1 MASGSD
7 RNPIIIGGLPSQV
20 PDFDPEETQEWLD
33 SLDAAVDERGR
44 ERARYLMLRL
54 IERAREKRVAV
65 PEMRS
70 TDYVNTIA
78 TKDEPFFPGNEEIER
93 KVLNATRWNAAVM
106 VSRAQRP
113 GIGVGGHI
121 ATFASSASL
130 YDVGFNHFFRGKDA
144 GDGGDQ
150 IFFQGHASPGI
161 YARAFLLDRLN
172 EHHLDAFRQEKS
184 KAPYGLSS
192 YPHPRLM
199 PDFWEFPTVSMGLGP
214 LGAIYQ
220 ARMNRYMEARG
231 IADTSASHVWAY
243 LGDGEMD
250 EPESLGQLSIAAR
263 EGLDNLTFVVNC
275 NLQRL
280 DGPVRG
286 NGKVMQEL
294 ESQFRGAG
302 WNVIKLVWDRSWDP
316 LLAQDRDGVLVN
328 KLNTTPDGQFQTYA
342 TETGAYIRQHF
353 FGDDHRLRAMVEG
366 MTDDQILHLGR
377 GGHDHRKIYAA
388 YAAAKAHKGQPTVIL
403 AQTVKGWTL
412 GPNFEGRNATHQMK
426 KLTVEDLKRFRDRLH
441 LPIADKELESGLP
454 PYYHPGRDS
463 EEIQYMHD
471 RRKALGG
478 YVPTRVVRAKPLPQ
492 PDEKLY
498 AAAKKGSGQQSIA
511 TTMAF
516 VRVLKDLMRDKEIGK
531 RFVLIAPDE
540 YRTFGMDAFFPS
552 AKIYNPLGQQYES
565 VDRDLLLAYK
575 ESPTGQML
583 HDGISEAGCTASL
596 IAAGSAYATHGE
608 PLIPVYVFYSMFGFQ
623 RTGDQ
628 FWQMADQL
636 SRGFVLGATAGR
648 TTLTGEGLQH
658 ADGHSQ
664 LLASTNPA
672 CVSYDPAYGYEIA
685 HIVQDGLRRMYGET
699 ADGQPGEDV
708 FYYLTVYNEP
718 IQHPAEPADVDAEG
732 ILKGIYH
739 LRSGEKGAIPA
750 QILASGVAVPW
761 ALEAQQ
767 ILAEEWNVKA
777 DVWSATSW
785 NELRRDAVEVEEH
798 NLLHPEEE
806 QRVPYVTR
814 KLADAQ
820 GPFVAVSDWMRA
832 VPDQIARWVPGRY
845 QSLGADGF
853 GFADTR
859 GAARRFFNI
868 DAQSIVLGVL
878 TELAQEGKVD
888 RSALKQAI
896 DRYQLLDATAAD
908 PGAAGGDA

>member
-54 IERAREKRVAV
+54 IERARAKRVAV

-70 TDYVNTIA
+70 TDYINTIA

-93 KVLNATRWNAAVM
+93 KILNATRWNAAVM

-130 YDVGFNHFFRGKDA
+130 YDVGFNHFFRGKDG

-161 YARAFLLDRLN
+161 YARAFLLDRLD
-172 EHHLDAFRQEKS
+172 ETQLDAFRQEQS
-184 KAPYGLSS
+184 KAPHGLSS
-192 YPHPRLM
+192 YPHPRSM

-231 IADTSASHVWAY
+231 IADTSKSHVWAF

-286 NGKVMQEL
+286 NGKIMQEL

-342 TETGAYIRQHF
+342 TETGSYIREHF
-353 FGDDHRLRAMVEG
+353 FGSDQRLRKMVEN

-377 GGHDHRKIYAA
+377 GGHDHKKIFAA

-426 KLTVEDLKRFRDRLH
+426 KLTVDDLKRFRDRLH
-441 LPIADKELESGLP
+441 LPIPDKDLESGLP
-454 PYYHPGRDS
+454 PYYHPGPDS
-463 EEIQYMHD
+463 DEIQYMHD
-471 RRKALGG
+471 QRKGLDG
-478 YVPTRVVRAKPLPQ
+478 YVPTRVVRAKPLPL
-492 PDEKLY
+492 PDDKIY

-565 VDRDLLLAYK
+565 VDRELLLSYK

-596 IAAGSAYATHGE
+596 IAAGSAYATPGE
-608 PLIPVYVFYSMFGFQ
+608 PMIPVYVFYSMFGFQ

-636 SRGFVLGATAGR
+636 ARGFVLGATAGR

-672 CVSYDPAYGYEIA
+672 VVSYDPAFGFEIA
-685 HIVQDGLRRMYGET
+685 HIVKDGLRRMYGENS
-699 ADGQPGEDV
+699 EDV

-718 IQHPAEPADVDAEG
+718 IQHPAEPENVDVEG
-732 ILKGIYH
+732 ILKGLY
-739 LRSGEKGAIPA
+739 RFKAGEKGSKPA
-750 QILASGVAVPW
+750 QILASGVAMPW
-761 ALEAQQ
+761 AVEAQQ
-767 ILAEEWNVKA
+767 ILADEWDVKA

-785 NELRRDAVEVEEH
+785 NELRKDAVDAEEF
-798 NLLHPEEE
+798 NLLHPEED
-806 QRVPYVTR
+806 QRVPYVTS
-814 KLADAQ
+814 KLQSAE

-832 VPDQIARWVPGRY
+832 VPDQIARWVPGAY

-859 GAARRFFNI
+859 GAARRFFHI
-868 DAQSIVLGVL
+868 DAQSIVLAVL
-878 TELAQEGKVD
+878 TELAKEGKVD
-888 RSALKQAI
+888 RSVLKQAI
-896 DRYQLLDATAAD
+896 DRYQLLDVAAAD